1 MGNINIGRA
10 TNYSQTLKLEFLSM
24 YFNDGLSVST
34 IIKKLGKPSRRIGFY
49 WIKSYKLGN
58 LAKIQ
63 GVIIK
68 KKSKKNEPNVLK
80 PSHGF
85 ESIQEEVIYLRQ
97 SQIIHAELLVLLK
110 KKQKIIYP

>member
-1 MGNINIGRA
+1 MSIINLGRA
-10 TNYSQTLKLEFLSM
+10 SNYGQSLKLEFLSM
-24 YFNDGLSVST
+24 YFNDGLSVNT

-49 WIKSYKLGN
+49 WIKSYKLCN
-58 LAKIQ
+58 LEKIQ

-68 KKSKKNEPNVLK
+68 KKSKKYEPDVLK

-85 ESIQEEVIYLRQ
+85 DSLEEEVSYLRQ
-97 SQIIHAELLVLLK
+97 SQIIHAELLDILK

>member
-1 MGNINIGRA
+1 MSILSLGKA
-10 TNYSQTLKLEFLSM
+10 TNYSQSLKLDFLSM
-24 YFNDGLSVST
+24 YFNDGLSVNT

-63 GVIIK
+63 GTIIK

-85 ESIQEEVIYLRQ
+85 ESIEEEVSYLRQ
-97 SQIIHAELLVLLK
+97 SQIIHAELLDLLK